1 METMKEMYAEAG
13 EFYDVV
19 SDNEWKVRRKAF
31 QEILMTLTDVDGDI
45 LDIGSGTGH
54 GVVAAAEVLPD
65 VDIFAVEP
73 SPTMRTALLS
83 RIMQTENLR
92 QRVTVIPSTF
102 ETAEIPER
110 LRAVLFLGCIGFMDD
125 KARHNFW
132 EKLAPHM
139 TPGGIVLFDVMM
151 INKPKPYPKMH
162 LAEIPVGHNIY
173 HVWLEGIPDG
183 DLYEKWVATYQI
195 IRDNKILVEKV
206 VEFPWR
212 TLGLDD
218 VACEAVP
225 HGFVFEP
232 LTETLIPS
240 GILRKK

>member
-31 QEILMTLTDVDGDI
+31 QEILMTLTDVDGAI

-83 RIMQTENLR
+83 RIMQTGNLR

-102 ETAEIPER
+102 ET
-110 LRAVLFLGCIGFMDD
+110 
-125 KARHNFW
+125 N
-132 EKLAPHM
+132 EKEYIL
-139 TPGGIVLFDVMM
+139 
-151 INKPKPYPKMH
+151 
-162 LAEIPVGHNIY
+162 
-173 HVWLEGIPDG
+173 
-183 DLYEKWVATYQI
+183 
-195 IRDNKILVEKV
+195 NKIY
-206 VEFPWR
+206 
-212 TLGLDD
+212 
-218 VACEAVP
+218 
-225 HGFVFEP
+225 
-232 LTETLIPS
+232 
-240 GILRKK
+240 LRLKSIIDI